1 MMNVQKLILVFI
13 EVFFF
18 NTVVFPQQSSLSKS
32 VNYISEFI
40 SSECFNNLHKENDD
54 LSLVDSI
61 YLRSLEFNRSDLS
74 EALLSLTFGTIPYRK
89 IPIKI
94 PLINGIIYFPLIS
107 HNDSI
112 FTLKNKNL
120 PKELLFDTPKD
131 EFGDKDKLAHF
142 FGSAFLSYNS
152 HFFDFGTVFGY
163 FVEVF
168 EENFKVQ
175 SSVDDRDLMVNNLGR
190 IFGKILK
197 KNREILPSRIFLFS
211 SLFYFRYSL

>member
-1 MMNVQKLILVFI
+1 MNVQKLILIFI
-13 EVFFF
+13 EAFFF
-18 NTVVFPQQSSLSKS
+18 NAFVFSQQSSLSKS
-32 VNYISEFI
+32 VNYLSEFI
-40 SSECFNNLHKENDD
+40 SSDYFNNLRKKNDN

-61 YLRSLEFNRSDLS
+61 YLRSLEFNKRDLS
-74 EALLSLTFGTIPYRK
+74 EAMLSLTFGTIPYRE

-94 PLINGIIYFPLIS
+94 PLINGIVYFPLIS
-107 HNDSI
+107 HNDSV
-112 FTLKNKNL
+112 FNLKNNNL
-120 PKELLFDTPKD
+120 PKDLLFDTPKD
-131 EFGDKDKLAHF
+131 GFGDKDKLAHF

-175 SSVDDRDLMVNNLGR
+175 SSVDDRDLLVNNLGR
-190 IFGKILK
+190 IFGKMLK
-197 KNREILPSRIFLFS
+197 ENRNILPSRIFLLS

>member
-1 MMNVQKLILVFI
+1 MTVRKLILIFI
-13 EVFFF
+13 ELSFF
-18 NTVVFPQQSSLSKS
+18 NALIFSQQSSLSKT
-32 VNYISEFI
+32 VNYLSEFI
-40 SSECFNNLHKENDD
+40 SSAYFDNLKKTYND

-61 YLRSLEFNRSDLS
+61 YLKAIVINKNDIS
-74 EALLSLTFGTIPYRK
+74 ESLLSLTFGTIPYRE

-112 FTLKNKNL
+112 FILKNKNL
-120 PKELLFDTPKD
+120 PKDLLFDTPKD

-168 EENFKVQ
+168 EENFKIQ

-190 IFGKILK
+190 IFGKMLK
-197 KNREILPSRIFLFS
+197 ENRNILPSRIFLLS
-211 SLFYFRYSL
+211 SLFYCRYSL

>member
-1 MMNVQKLILVFI
+1 MNVQKLILIFT

-18 NTVVFPQQSSLSKS
+18 NAFVFSQQSSLSKS
-32 VNYISEFI
+32 VNYLSEFI
-40 SSECFNNLHKENDD
+40 SSDYFNNLHIENDD

-61 YLRSLEFNRSDLS
+61 YLRSIEFNRSNIS
-74 EALLSLTFGTIPYRK
+74 EALLSLTFGTIPYK
-89 IPIKI
+89 EIPIKI

-120 PKELLFDTPKD
+120 PIDLLFDTPEN

-175 SSVDDRDLMVNNLGR
+175 SSIDDRDLMVNNLGR

-197 KNREILPSRIFLFS
+197 ANRNILPSRIFLLS